1 MKEYRRISARWM
13 LTGILLIT
21 GFSSYAM
28 PQRQP
33 TSDSYDHA
41 FIRYWPP
48 KGSKRLRL
56 AVKDLIDI
64 KGVVT
69 TAGSQYVAETSPPA
83 TSDAA
88 CLKISRERNVQ
99 IVGKTNLSEFAV
111 APSGINDFFG
121 TPGSPLSKKSK
132 LIPGGSSCGS
142 AVAVANG
149 LTDVAFGTDTAGS
162 IRVPAACCGIVGL
175 KTTFGLVPLQGVF
188 PVEPRHLDTVGPMA
202 KDVDH
207 VVQGMDLLQV
217 GFVARYRA
225 AVAAKPSAK
234 KIRVGRLY
242 LSGTDPQID
251 KAVDDALRRAQ
262 FEVVALD
269 QAFKEKWDQAKK
281 DGNTLAEAGAWISD
295 RKYFYKLR
303 GVSARSKA
311 IIAWGEFHFATSY
324 QNALRRQA
332 AWQQALDE
340 IFKKVDLIALP
351 TLQKLPPNMPTV
363 ALSELQMLNVQN
375 TVPVNF
381 AGNPALAIPI
391 PLANE
396 IVPATSLQLVGPRFS
411 EADLLNAGRLVQAT
425 SRLCNP
431 PHPHRTSLMASH
443 PSGPCVRYGSHTCNK
458 PNPS

>member
-1 MKEYRRISARWM
+1 MLLTQAIMSESALVCIVCGSFPRQKDIELNRR
-13 LTGILLIT
+13 TKILRCWRGRIDDLDDRSPVWT
-21 GFSSYAM
+21 C
-28 PQRQP
+28 R
-33 TSDSYDHA
+33 
-41 FIRYWPP
+41 
-48 KGSKRLRL
+48 RL
-56 AVKDLIDI
+56 AD
-64 KGVVT
+64 
-69 TAGSQYVAETSPPA
+69 
-83 TSDAA
+83 
-88 CLKISRERNVQ
+88 
-99 IVGKTNLSEFAV
+99 VGA
-111 APSGINDFFG
+111 APSEAYRVVG
-121 TPGSPLSKKSK
+121 
-132 LIPGGSSCGS
+132 
-142 AVAVANG
+142 AVVITRRQENEG
-149 LTDVAFGTDTAGS
+149 
-162 IRVPAACCGIVGL
+162 VGL

-225 AVAAKPSAK
+225 AVAANSSGK
-234 KIRVGRLY
+234 KIRIGRLY
-242 LSGTDPQID
+242 LSGTHPKID

-281 DGNTLAEAGAWISD
+281 DGNTLAEAGAWIRD
-295 RKYFYKLR
+295 RKYFDKLT

-332 AWQQALDE
+332 AWQEALDE

-351 TLQKLPPNMPTV
+351 TLQKLPPNMPTL

-391 PLANE
+391 PLNDK
-396 IVPATSLQLVGPRFS
+396 IVPTTSLQLVGRRFS
-411 EADLLNAGRLVQAT
+411 EADLLNAGRLVEAR
-425 SRLCNP
+425 SRI
-431 PHPHRTSLMASH
+431 
-443 PSGPCVRYGSHTCNK
+443 
-458 PNPS
+458 

>member
-1 MKEYRRISARWM
+1 MKERRGIS
-13 LTGILLIT
+13 IQSVLI
-21 GFSSYAM
+21 GLFLIMCFGGCAI
-28 PQRQP
+28 PQRQAA
-33 TSDSYDHA
+33 SDSYDHA
-41 FIRYWPP
+41 FISYWAP
-48 KGSKRLRL
+48 KDSKRLRL

-69 TAGSQYVAETSPPA
+69 TAGSNYVAETSTPA

-88 CLKISRERNVQ
+88 CLTISRARNVQ

-242 LSGTDPQID
+242 LRGTDPQID

-332 AWQQALDE
+332 AWQHALDE

-391 PLANE
+391 PLNDK
-396 IVPATSLQLVGPRFS
+396 IVPTTSLQLVGPRFS
-411 EADLLNAGRLVQAT
+411 EPDLLNAGRLVEAR
-425 SRLCNP
+425 SRI
-431 PHPHRTSLMASH
+431 
-443 PSGPCVRYGSHTCNK
+443 
-458 PNPS
+458 